1 GERHSAVDGHA
12 RSQSDPLRYRAPS
25 ERSHRRRRRSAGNRD
40 RSRARPVPVRYLR
53 PHRLSLRACRDVCV
67 VPGGTCARQVAVRLG
82 AAGRARKSAPHDYAR
97 HADRARRIDGVRDRV
112 CNRGRRRR
120 LTYTNHAVRL
130 AGHLVVPAFRRCA
143 GDPDYRRHRP
153 ALRRIYRRN
162 RVSVAARL
170 ARRTQPGLLV
180 LLDRSLAGCRRG
192 VLSEGDRAVGRDA
205 GAAPAPTMTD
215 AASDQSVLE
224 TRDLRMAF
232 GGLVVFENLNFS
244 LRRGERH
251 AIIGPNGA
259 GKTTFVSL
267 VTGLLRPSGGDVMFN
282 GSVITHASPQQR
294 VKAGIARTF
303 QINSLFKALNP
314 LASLVIALAE
324 RDGGGGIVPRS
335 VARQTGWI
343 EEASALLAKF
353 GLADDALVTTEKLPY
368 GKQRLLEVALALA
381 LRPQLLLLDEPAAGL
396 STEQGHELFRQ
407 LAILTGD

>member
-1 GERHSAVDGHA
+1 
-12 RSQSDPLRYRAPS
+12 
-25 ERSHRRRRRSAGNRD
+25 
-40 RSRARPVPVRYLR
+40 
-53 PHRLSLRACRDVCV
+53 
-67 VPGGTCARQVAVRLG
+67 
-82 AAGRARKSAPHDYAR
+82 
-97 HADRARRIDGVRDRV
+97 
-112 CNRGRRRR
+112 
-120 LTYTNHAVRL
+120 
-130 AGHLVVPAFRRCA
+130 
-143 GDPDYRRHRP
+143 
-153 ALRRIYRRN
+153 
-162 RVSVAARL
+162 
-170 ARRTQPGLLV
+170 
-180 LLDRSLAGCRRG
+180 
-192 VLSEGDRAVGRDA
+192 
-205 GAAPAPTMTD
+205 MTD

-267 VTGLLRPSGGDVMFN
+267 VTGLLRPTGGDVMFN
-282 GSVITHASPQQR
+282 GRVITHSSPQQR

-324 RDGGGGIVPRS
+324 REGRGGISLRS
-335 VARQTGWI
+335 VARQAGLI
-343 EEASALLAKF
+343 EEASALLSKF
-353 GLADDALVTTEKLPY
+353 GLADDSLVTTEKLPY

-407 LAILTGD
+407 LAILTGDTTVMFIEHDMNLVFRYADRVSVFAAGALVVQDTPERVRNHPRVREVYLGV

>member
-1 GERHSAVDGHA
+1 
-12 RSQSDPLRYRAPS
+12 
-25 ERSHRRRRRSAGNRD
+25 
-40 RSRARPVPVRYLR
+40 
-53 PHRLSLRACRDVCV
+53 
-67 VPGGTCARQVAVRLG
+67 
-82 AAGRARKSAPHDYAR
+82 
-97 HADRARRIDGVRDRV
+97 
-112 CNRGRRRR
+112 
-120 LTYTNHAVRL
+120 
-130 AGHLVVPAFRRCA
+130 
-143 GDPDYRRHRP
+143 
-153 ALRRIYRRN
+153 
-162 RVSVAARL
+162 
-170 ARRTQPGLLV
+170 
-180 LLDRSLAGCRRG
+180 
-192 VLSEGDRAVGRDA
+192 
-205 GAAPAPTMTD
+205 MTD

-267 VTGLLRPSGGDVMFN
+267 VTGLLRPTGGDVVFN
-282 GSVITHASPQQR
+282 GRVITHSSPQQR

-324 RDGGGGIVPRS
+324 REGRGGISLRS
-335 VARQTGWI
+335 VARQAGLI
-343 EEASALLAKF
+343 EEASALLSKF

-396 STEQGHELFRQ
+396 STGQGHELFRQ
-407 LAILTGD
+407 LAILTGDTTVLFIEHDMNLVFRYADRVSVFAAGALVVQDTPERVRNHPRVREVYLGV

>member
-1 GERHSAVDGHA
+1 
-12 RSQSDPLRYRAPS
+12 
-25 ERSHRRRRRSAGNRD
+25 
-40 RSRARPVPVRYLR
+40 
-53 PHRLSLRACRDVCV
+53 
-67 VPGGTCARQVAVRLG
+67 
-82 AAGRARKSAPHDYAR
+82 
-97 HADRARRIDGVRDRV
+97 
-112 CNRGRRRR
+112 
-120 LTYTNHAVRL
+120 
-130 AGHLVVPAFRRCA
+130 
-143 GDPDYRRHRP
+143 
-153 ALRRIYRRN
+153 
-162 RVSVAARL
+162 
-170 ARRTQPGLLV
+170 
-180 LLDRSLAGCRRG
+180 
-192 VLSEGDRAVGRDA
+192 
-205 GAAPAPTMTD
+205 MTD

-267 VTGLLRPSGGDVMFN
+267 VTGLLHPTGGDVMFN
-282 GSVITHASPQQR
+282 GRVITHSSPQQR

-324 RDGGGGIVPRS
+324 REGRGGISLRS
-335 VARQTGWI
+335 VARQAGLI

-407 LAILTGD
+407 LAILTGDTTVLFIEHDMNLVFRYADRVSVFAAGALVVQDTPERVRNHPRVREVYLGV

>member
-1 GERHSAVDGHA
+1 
-12 RSQSDPLRYRAPS
+12 
-25 ERSHRRRRRSAGNRD
+25 
-40 RSRARPVPVRYLR
+40 
-53 PHRLSLRACRDVCV
+53 
-67 VPGGTCARQVAVRLG
+67 
-82 AAGRARKSAPHDYAR
+82 
-97 HADRARRIDGVRDRV
+97 
-112 CNRGRRRR
+112 
-120 LTYTNHAVRL
+120 
-130 AGHLVVPAFRRCA
+130 
-143 GDPDYRRHRP
+143 
-153 ALRRIYRRN
+153 
-162 RVSVAARL
+162 
-170 ARRTQPGLLV
+170 
-180 LLDRSLAGCRRG
+180 
-192 VLSEGDRAVGRDA
+192 
-205 GAAPAPTMTD
+205 MTD

-267 VTGLLRPSGGDVMFN
+267 VTGLLRPTGGDVMFN
-282 GSVITHASPQQR
+282 GRVITHSPPQQR

-324 RDGGGGIVPRS
+324 REGRGGISLRS
-335 VARQTGWI
+335 VARQAGLI
-343 EEASALLAKF
+343 EEASALLSKF

-407 LAILTGD
+407 LAILTGDTTVLFIEHDMNLVFRYADRVSVFAAGALVVQDTPEHVRNHPRVREVYLGV

>member
-1 GERHSAVDGHA
+1 
-12 RSQSDPLRYRAPS
+12 
-25 ERSHRRRRRSAGNRD
+25 
-40 RSRARPVPVRYLR
+40 
-53 PHRLSLRACRDVCV
+53 
-67 VPGGTCARQVAVRLG
+67 
-82 AAGRARKSAPHDYAR
+82 
-97 HADRARRIDGVRDRV
+97 
-112 CNRGRRRR
+112 
-120 LTYTNHAVRL
+120 
-130 AGHLVVPAFRRCA
+130 
-143 GDPDYRRHRP
+143 
-153 ALRRIYRRN
+153 
-162 RVSVAARL
+162 
-170 ARRTQPGLLV
+170 
-180 LLDRSLAGCRRG
+180 
-192 VLSEGDRAVGRDA
+192 
-205 GAAPAPTMTD
+205 MTD

-267 VTGLLRPSGGDVMFN
+267 VTGLLRPTGGDVMFN
-282 GSVITHASPQQR
+282 GRVITHSSPQQR

-324 RDGGGGIVPRS
+324 REGRGGISLRS
-335 VARQTGWI
+335 VARQAGLI
-343 EEASALLAKF
+343 EEASALLSKF

-407 LAILTGD
+407 LAILTGNTTVLFIEHDMNLVFRYADRVSVFAAGALVVQDTPEHVRNHPRVREVYLGV

>member
-1 GERHSAVDGHA
+1 
-12 RSQSDPLRYRAPS
+12 
-25 ERSHRRRRRSAGNRD
+25 
-40 RSRARPVPVRYLR
+40 
-53 PHRLSLRACRDVCV
+53 
-67 VPGGTCARQVAVRLG
+67 
-82 AAGRARKSAPHDYAR
+82 
-97 HADRARRIDGVRDRV
+97 
-112 CNRGRRRR
+112 
-120 LTYTNHAVRL
+120 
-130 AGHLVVPAFRRCA
+130 
-143 GDPDYRRHRP
+143 
-153 ALRRIYRRN
+153 
-162 RVSVAARL
+162 
-170 ARRTQPGLLV
+170 
-180 LLDRSLAGCRRG
+180 
-192 VLSEGDRAVGRDA
+192 
-205 GAAPAPTMTD
+205 MTD

-267 VTGLLRPSGGDVMFN
+267 VTGLLRPTGGDVMFN
-282 GSVITHASPQQR
+282 GRVITHSSPQQR

-324 RDGGGGIVPRS
+324 REGRGGISLRS
-335 VARQTGWI
+335 VARQAGLI
-343 EEASALLAKF
+343 EEASALLSKF

-407 LAILTGD
+407 LAILTEDTTVLFIEHDMNLVFRYADRVSVFAAGALVVQDTPERVRNHPRVREVYLGV

>member
-1 GERHSAVDGHA
+1 
-12 RSQSDPLRYRAPS
+12 
-25 ERSHRRRRRSAGNRD
+25 
-40 RSRARPVPVRYLR
+40 
-53 PHRLSLRACRDVCV
+53 
-67 VPGGTCARQVAVRLG
+67 
-82 AAGRARKSAPHDYAR
+82 
-97 HADRARRIDGVRDRV
+97 
-112 CNRGRRRR
+112 
-120 LTYTNHAVRL
+120 
-130 AGHLVVPAFRRCA
+130 
-143 GDPDYRRHRP
+143 
-153 ALRRIYRRN
+153 
-162 RVSVAARL
+162 
-170 ARRTQPGLLV
+170 
-180 LLDRSLAGCRRG
+180 
-192 VLSEGDRAVGRDA
+192 
-205 GAAPAPTMTD
+205 MTD

-324 RDGGGGIVPRS
+324 REGRGGISLRS
-335 VARQTGWI
+335 VARQAGLI
-343 EEASALLAKF
+343 EEASVLLSRF

-407 LAILTGD
+407 LEILTGDTTVLFIEHDMNLVFRYADRVSVFAAGALVVQDTPEHVRNHPRVREVYLGV